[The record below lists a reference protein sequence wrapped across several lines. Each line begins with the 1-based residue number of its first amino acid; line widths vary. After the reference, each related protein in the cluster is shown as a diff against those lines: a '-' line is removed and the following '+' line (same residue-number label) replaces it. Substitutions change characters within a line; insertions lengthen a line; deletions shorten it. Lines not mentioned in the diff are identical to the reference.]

1 MVNSNLTSPHRVGLC
16 MCNGG
21 RTNLV
26 KPQNT
31 SYFIYLQLKAK
42 GVLLVSYSLLKEKTC
57 RLEKVAGRRE
67 KNPWLQLDRRS
78 ECFLLANYMK
88 LTWRKHPDCLADSY
102 KHLNVNWMAAGSRQ
116 SRYNHGFIFPSCN
129 FFTPT
134 CFSAMVSK
142 IM

>member
-1 MVNSNLTSPHRVGLC
+1 

-67 KNPWLQLDRRS
+67 KNP
-78 ECFLLANYMK
+78 
-88 LTWRKHPDCLADSY
+88 
-102 KHLNVNWMAAGSRQ
+102 
-116 SRYNHGFIFPSCN
+116 
-129 FFTPT
+129 
-134 CFSAMVSK
+134 
-142 IM
+142 